1 MLVAEDTKPMPGV
14 PSHSASCLVCRAG
27 PLAQVN
33 VFSKD
38 DALHLAG
45 KLGSGDDW
53 RHHPPRLRA
62 GNELPLEP
70 PPLAPGV
77 LPEVGRGD
85 FEHYRRAYAA
95 KFQRYEGVRRAN
107 DAFRAAS
114 SDLTAGAPRSC

>member
-1 MLVAEDTKPMPGV
+1 MGARSKVARYGTGPG
-14 PSHSASCLVCRAG
+14 CRQSPAW
-27 PLAQVN
+27 A
-33 VFSKD
+33 
-38 DALHLAG
+38 AT
-45 KLGSGDDW
+45 
-53 RHHPPRLRA
+53 

-114 SDLTAGAPRSC
+114 SDLTAGAPRSRMPGAAGRPGGKGSLRASSSDPICVCALGV